1 MVINEIDF
9 YRVGWEN
16 IVIVV
21 YNEYIKF
28 LFILIFWI

>member
-1 MVINEIDF
+1 MVIIDIDV